1 VKVLV
6 TGGAG
11 FIGGHLV
18 EALLDAGR
26 EVRVLDVLLDRA
38 HGRGAR
44 PPVDPRAELVI
55 GDVRDP
61 ATVDRALDGVD
72 VVSHQAALV
81 GNGVD
86 LADLPHYAAHND
98 LGTAVL
104 LAAMAARDVRALVL
118 ASSMVVYGEG
128 RYACAEHGTVRPGPR
143 RDAQLAAG
151 RFEPGCPCCGRA
163 LVAAAVPEDAPLDP
177 RTAYAASKA
186 AQEHLARAW
195 AIGGR
200 GSAVALRYHNVYG
213 PRMPSGTPYAGVA
226 SLFRSAL
233 ARGEAPR
240 VYEDGRQL
248 RDFVHVRDVAAA
260 GVAAV
265 SALAD
270 GRIDGMTACNVAS
283 GQRHTVGELA
293 TELAAATGGPPP
305 VVTGEYRP
313 GDVRHVLGDPGRA
326 ARLLGFRAATDF
338 AEGVREL
345 ATTPMRRA
353 VTRTA

>member
-1 VKVLV
+1 VRVLV

-26 EVRVLDVLLDRA
+26 RVRVLDVLLDRA
-38 HGRGAR
+38 HGPDAR
-44 PPVDPRAELVI
+44 PVVDPRAEFVI

-61 ATVDRALDGVD
+61 GTVARALDGVD
-72 VVSHQAALV
+72 AVSHQAALV

-86 LADLPHYAAHND
+86 LADLPHYAAHNE

-104 LAAMAARDVRALVL
+104 LAGMAERGVRALVL

-128 RYACAEHGTVRPGPR
+128 RYACAEHGPVRPGPR
-143 RDAQLAAG
+143 QEAELAAG
-151 RFEPGCPCCGRA
+151 RFEPGCPTCGRDLSA
-163 LVAAAVPEDAPLDP
+163 EAVREDAPLDP

-186 AQEHLARAW
+186 SQEHLSRAW
-195 AIGGR
+195 AIGG
-200 GSAVALRYHNVYG
+200 GGNAVALRYHNVYG

-233 ARGEAPR
+233 ERGEPPR
-240 VYEDGRQL
+240 VFEDGRQL
-248 RDFVHVRDVAAA
+248 RDFVHVGDVAAA
-260 GVAAV
+260 CVAAV
-265 SALAD
+265 SALAE
-270 GRIDGMTACNVAS
+270 GGIDGMVACNVAS
-283 GQRHTVGELA
+283 GQPHTVGELA
-293 TELAAATGGPPP
+293 ARLAGAVGGPPP

-326 ARLLGFRAATDF
+326 SRLLGFRAGTDF
-338 AEGVREL
+338 GDGVREL
-345 ATTPMRRA
+345 AAAPMRLA
-353 VTRTA
+353 VSRTG